1 MDQILTISFLILG
14 VLWVILAAIGL
25 LKFKNFFYKVHI
37 VGKGPS
43 LGILFILVGLSTH
56 FGDPTTIIKCL
67 TIAAFI
73 FITVP
78 IGSSLLGLAEYERSG
93 PNSEEIG
100 RKTQKK

>member
-1 MDQILTISFLILG
+1 MNTLATNIFLTLG
-14 VLWVILAAIGL
+14 VAWVVLAGIGL

-43 LGILFILVGLSTH
+43 LGILFILIGLSFH
-56 FGDPTTIIKCL
+56 FGDSTTWIKCL
-67 TIAAFI
+67 TTAAFV

-78 IGSSLLGLAEYERSG
+78 IGSSLLGLAEYDRCG

-100 RKTQKK
+100 RKTQ

>member
-1 MDQILTISFLILG
+1 MNQIITAIFLSLG
-14 VLWVILAAIGL
+14 VLWVVLAAIGL

-43 LGILFILVGLSTH
+43 LGIVFILLGLASH
-56 FGDPTTIIKCL
+56 FGDSTTIIKCL
-67 TIAAFI
+67 TIAAFV

-78 IGSSLLGLAEYERSG
+78 IGSSLLGLAEYNRCG

-100 RKTQKK
+100 RKTQKY